1 MTFDEN
7 TLRSVIEEV
16 LKEMGEVSGTAAPAA
31 APVTM
36 AAGKLTITENGE
48 ARKGTATDEVV
59 IGLAPA
65 FGTKQVKTIIDLPH
79 DKVLREIIAGIEEE
93 GLKWRIIKVYHTSD
107 VSFIAHVAAE
117 YSGSGIG
124 IGIQSKGTTV
134 IHQKDLPNLSNLEL
148 FSQAPLIDLD
158 TYRKIG
164 KNAAKYAK
172 GESPT
177 PVPTR
182 NDQMARPTYQALSA
196 CSTSRRRAGGQQQE
210 AAGRYGLVP
219 VKEAARFMDQEL
231 LMKQIV
237 EQVMAAM
244 KNSTPAY
251 APAAASSCGSKVTAA
266 NYPLSESMADQ
277 IKTPTGKDFTSL
289 SYEKVINGEL
299 SADDM
304 RIAPETL
311 EMQAQ
316 VAESVHREAFAGNL
330 RRAAELIAVPDDRLL
345 EIYNALRPYRSTKQ
359 ELLDIAG
366 ELDGKYGAKTAASLV
381 REAAEVY
388 EKRGRLKKF

>member
-1 MTFDEN
+1 
-7 TLRSVIEEV
+7 
-16 LKEMGEVSGTAAPAA
+16 
-31 APVTM
+31 
-36 AAGKLTITENGE
+36 
-48 ARKGTATDEVV
+48 
-59 IGLAPA
+59 
-65 FGTKQVKTIIDLPH
+65 
-79 DKVLREIIAGIEEE
+79 
-93 GLKWRIIKVYHTSD
+93 
-107 VSFIAHVAAE
+107 
-117 YSGSGIG
+117 
-124 IGIQSKGTTV
+124 
-134 IHQKDLPNLSNLEL
+134 
-148 FSQAPLIDLD
+148 
-158 TYRKIG
+158 
-164 KNAAKYAK
+164 
-172 GESPT
+172 
-177 PVPTR
+177 
-182 NDQMARPTYQALSA
+182 
-196 CSTSRRRAGGQQQE
+196 
-210 AAGRYGLVP
+210 
-219 VKEAARFMDQEL
+219 
-231 LMKQIV
+231 MKQIV

-316 VAESVHREAFAGNL
+316 VAESVHREAFA
-330 RRAAELIAVPDDRLL
+330 VPDDRLL
-345 EIYNALRPYRSTKQ
+345 EIYNALRPYRSNKQ